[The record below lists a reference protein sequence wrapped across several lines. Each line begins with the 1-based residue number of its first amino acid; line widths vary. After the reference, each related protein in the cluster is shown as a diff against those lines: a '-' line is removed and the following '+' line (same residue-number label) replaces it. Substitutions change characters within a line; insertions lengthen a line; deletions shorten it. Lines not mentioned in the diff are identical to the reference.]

1 MNLRDLNNEYFE
13 LYGDLYQARALL
25 TDKQYKMTADALLS
39 SYKEDLEVSIMEKSL
54 AVGRER
60 FELRYKVR
68 NWLPH
73 RLLFFWNKLA
83 KRLLKQY
90 LADFEAELKRLEE
103 QTTVTQPASSDEE
116 ADQLPAPQ

>member
-13 LYGDLYQARALL
+13 LYGNLYQARALL

-39 SYKEDLEVSIMEKSL
+39 AYKDDLEVSIMEKSL

-73 RLLFFWNKLA
+73 RFLFFWNKLA

-90 LADFEAELKRLEE
+90 VADFEAELKRLEE
-103 QTTVTQPASSDEE
+103 ATTPQQATDQ
-116 ADQLPAPQ
+116 QLPVQQ

>member
-73 RLLFFWNKLA
+73 RFLFFFWNKLA

-90 LADFEAELKRLEE
+90 LVDFEAELKRLEE
-103 QTTVTQPASSDEE
+103 ATAPQPATDEE